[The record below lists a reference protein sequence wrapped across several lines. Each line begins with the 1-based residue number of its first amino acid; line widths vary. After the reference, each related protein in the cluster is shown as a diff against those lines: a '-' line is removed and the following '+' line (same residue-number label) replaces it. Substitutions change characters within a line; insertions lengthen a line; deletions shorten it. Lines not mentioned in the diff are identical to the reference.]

1 VRTVISASRR
11 TDLVASFP
19 EWLAA
24 ALEAGTARVV
34 GPSGRARDVDL
45 APGSVHTIVLWSKDY
60 ENLLK
65 DAAGLGRL
73 LHAYDQ
79 VYCHFT
85 ITGLGGTPVEPGSP
99 EPEAALSQIPALVR
113 FAGRPERVSLRFDP
127 LVFWRERSALR
138 SNLGF
143 FDRLAAAA
151 AASGIPTI
159 RMSFAQW
166 YRKAVRRAAAWGFRY
181 VDPPDEEK
189 QALAA
194 SLTAKAR
201 RAGLPAVSDGRSRRP
216 PAVLLRRWTAAPGA
230 APARRARVGAEGP
243 DAARGMS
250 VHGVRRDRELH
261 AGLPPRLRVLLCQ
274 SVGGV
279 RPPKRRD
286 LRRGLRCPG
295 SAARPAREEVSRRGS
310 FSWLPRYHNRPGRT

>member
-1 VRTVISASRR
+1 VRNVISASRR

-45 APGSVHTIVLWSKDY
+45 APGSVHTIVLWSKNYD
-60 ENLLK
+60 NLLK

-166 YRKAVRRAAAWGFRY
+166 YRKAVRRAAARGFRY

-201 RAGLPAVSDGRSRRP
+201 RAGLDLCACSQPFLTGGRGGPRPSSCVDGLLLQALHPRGEFVSVRKDR
-216 PAVLLRRWTAAPGA
+216 TQ
-230 APARRARVGAEGP
+230 RAGCLCTE
-243 DAARGMS
+243 S
-250 VHGVRRDRELH
+250 VEIGSYTQACPHGCVYCY
-261 AGLPPRLRVLLCQ
+261 ANP
-274 SVGGV
+274 SVGSGH
-279 RPPKRRD
+279 PN
-286 LRRGLRCPG
+286 GG
-295 SAARPAREEVSRRGS
+295 
-310 FSWLPRYHNRPGRT
+310 T